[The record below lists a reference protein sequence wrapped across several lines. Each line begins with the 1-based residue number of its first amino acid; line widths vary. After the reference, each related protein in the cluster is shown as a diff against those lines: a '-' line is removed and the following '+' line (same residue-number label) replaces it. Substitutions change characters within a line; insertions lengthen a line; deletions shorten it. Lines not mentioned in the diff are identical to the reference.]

1 MQLREANVLPKHK
14 NVAPALAANALELE
28 KALKRDKL
36 SNAIQDRP
44 SRAQLKDANLL
55 PAPVQLAPALA
66 SKALALEKALKKDAI
81 NSVLQKQQGS
91 ADTDRVAAGGVRDAA
106 SYPRQG
112 DSVPAPPPLPSAKPS
127 LLVGTSH
134 AGDANVGPHANG
146 TPSSSGTKG
155 DLEEAID
162 GVRACLREVREFRGW
177 LQAQ

>member
-1 MQLREANVLPKHK
+1 MLPKHK

-28 KALKRDKL
+28 KAMKRDKL
-36 SNAIQDRP
+36 SSAIQDRP

-81 NSVLQKQQGS
+81 NSMLQKQQDS
-91 ADTDRVAAGGVRDAA
+91 ADTAGTVPAGGMHDAAG
-106 SYPRQG
+106 QQHG

-127 LLVGTSH
+127 LLASNLHAADAQGTDVTDS
-134 AGDANVGPHANG
+134 
-146 TPSSSGTKG
+146 TPSSGTQG
-155 DLEEAID
+155 DLEEAIH